1 MQRRPPR
8 STRTDTLFPYT
19 TLFRSPCD
27 ATRGVVTAKP
37 VIPRAKAREDVSL
50 AVEYYADEAGADVAF
65 SFIDALEQAY
75 SFIGEMLAAGSPRW
89 SHALRD
95 RKSTR
100 LELQSLMRISYAVF
114 CLTKK
119 TSLQHNNTKC
129 Q

>member
-89 SHALRD
+89 SHALSLPSLRTIGLNGLD

-100 LELQSLMRISYAVF
+100 LNSS
-114 CLTKK
+114 
-119 TSLQHNNTKC
+119 H
-129 Q
+129 